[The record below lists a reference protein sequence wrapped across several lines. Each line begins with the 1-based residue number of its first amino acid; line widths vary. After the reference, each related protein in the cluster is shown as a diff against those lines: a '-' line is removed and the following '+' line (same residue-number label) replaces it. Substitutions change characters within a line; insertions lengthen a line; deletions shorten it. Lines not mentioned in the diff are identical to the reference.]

1 MEPVAGHLSAAGRT
15 LPGHPVRPQDDLAA
29 QDRMPEAADG
39 QSADGSARY
48 NFLCFSS
55 RPAVRAAALT
65 AGSDMPG
72 PRST

>member
-39 QSADGSARY
+39 QSADRSERTLSLGIEGTWQR
-48 NFLCFSS
+48 
-55 RPAVRAAALT
+55 VVVTRA
-65 AGSDMPG
+65 
-72 PRST
+72 